1 MSKVNQEYLRDKDGN
16 IFSPIVSIDSI
27 YGESGVSQIL

>member
-1 MSKVNQEYLRDKDGN
+1 MASVYQKYLKDEEGK

-27 YGESGVSQIL
+27 KNAGGGGN

>member
-1 MSKVNQEYLRDKDGN
+1 MSNVYQKYLQDEEGK

-27 YGESGVSQIL
+27 KSAGGESI